1 LVPLRRSA
9 VSHRRGKR
17 LARIRF
23 TFFDPVIVRAFLIGL
38 VLALVIPINGVAA
51 ATPALAGASRAAA
64 AGESAASVA
73 RTDPALIAFDP
84 ARLHGFPDAGH
95 GTWILLWPAGGQ
107 WPDAPFMLEVSSPG
121 LQTLS
126 LYAAPTATP
135 MLAKLMERNEATW
148 PCHGCLAF
156 RIDVAPPSAE
166 PLRIRVDA
174 ANVIPSSMTFSL
186 QTVAEYQRRDAAR
199 LAIASACLSTM
210 VAMAVI
216 ALFFGLRLRDI
227 AFAWYALFVL
237 GYALILALQSG
248 FVADPLGWRALA
260 DAPRVWGRLATTL
273 SIVAAVLF
281 LDRFAH
287 LARHAPRGRRLL
299 LGYAGAVAGLAALGL
314 APIESANALART
326 LVNPLLILGG
336 PLLIGVAIAAAWHGS
351 RYARFFLA
359 GWIPLLAVTVL
370 GSLQLYGI
378 ADGWT
383 WSDEAALGAGALEAL
398 ILSLGLADR
407 SLALRRDRDN
417 ARRLADIDALTGLYN
432 RRGWTDR
439 ALAIDEAL
447 HDERQTFSVLFL
459 DLDRFKELND
469 QLGHEA
475 GDAALRVLANVM
487 REELR
492 EQDLIGR
499 YGGEEFVVALPGA
512 DRAHAARVAERIRQR
527 LQDLASADP
536 AAAMR
541 TVSIGVAT
549 LNAGENTTSLLKRAD
564 TAMYAAKAAGRNRV
578 VYAT

>member
-1 LVPLRRSA
+1 
-9 VSHRRGKR
+9 
-17 LARIRF
+17 
-23 TFFDPVIVRAFLIGL
+23 VRAFLIGL
-38 VLALVIPINGVAA
+38 VLALVIPMHGVAA
-51 ATPALAGASRAAA
+51 ATPALAGAWRAAS
-64 AGESAASVA
+64 AGEPAASV
-73 RTDPALIAFDP
+73 RRDDPALTAFDP
-84 ARLHGFPDAGH
+84 ARLHGFPDEGH
-95 GTWILLWPAGGQ
+95 GTWVLLWPAGDQ
-107 WPDAPFMLEVSSPG
+107 WPEAPFMLEVSSPG
-121 LQTLS
+121 LQTVTLHAS
-126 LYAAPTATP
+126 PAAPP
-135 MLAKLMERNEATW
+135 VRAKLMERTEATS

-156 RIDVAPPSAE
+156 RIDNAPPGAE
-166 PLRIRVDA
+166 PLRLRVEA
-174 ANVIPSSMTFSL
+174 AGVIPSSIAFSL
-186 QTVAEYQRRDAAR
+186 QTVADYQRRDAAR

-210 VAMAVI
+210 AAMAVI
-216 ALFFGLRLRDI
+216 ALFFGLRLRDV
-227 AFAWYALFVL
+227 AFVWYAIFVL

-260 DAPRVWGRLATTL
+260 EMPRIWGRLATTV

-287 LARHAPRGRRLL
+287 LARHAPRGRRVL
-299 LGYAGAVAGLAALGL
+299 LGYAAAVAALAALGF
-314 APIESANALART
+314 APVESANALARA

-359 GWIPLLAVTVL
+359 GWMPLLAVTVL
-370 GSLQLYGI
+370 GSLQLYGV

-439 ALAIDEAL
+439 VLAIDEAL
-447 HDERQTFSVLFL
+447 HDERHTLSVLFL

-469 QLGHEA
+469 RLGHEA
-475 GDAALRVLANVM
+475 GDTALRVLANVM

-527 LQDLASADP
+527 LHDLASADP

-549 LNAGENTTSLLKRAD
+549 LNAGESTTSLLKRAD
-564 TAMYAAKAAGRNRV
+564 TAMYQAKAAGRNRV

>member
-1 LVPLRRSA
+1 
-9 VSHRRGKR
+9 
-17 LARIRF
+17 
-23 TFFDPVIVRAFLIGL
+23 
-38 VLALVIPINGVAA
+38 
-51 ATPALAGASRAAA
+51 
-64 AGESAASVA
+64 
-73 RTDPALIAFDP
+73 
-84 ARLHGFPDAGH
+84 
-95 GTWILLWPAGGQ
+95 
-107 WPDAPFMLEVSSPG
+107 
-121 LQTLS
+121 
-126 LYAAPTATP
+126 
-135 MLAKLMERNEATW
+135 MERNEATW

-156 RIDVAPPSAE
+156 RIDTAPPGAE
-166 PLRIRVDA
+166 PLRLRVDA
-174 ANVIPSSMTFSL
+174 AGVIPSSMAFSL
-186 QTVAEYQRRDAAR
+186 QTVADYQRRDAAR

-210 VAMAVI
+210 AAMAVI

-227 AFAWYALFVL
+227 AFVWYALFVL

-260 DAPRVWGRLATTL
+260 EAPRIWGRLATAI
-273 SIVAAVLF
+273 SIVSAVLF

-299 LGYAGAVAGLAALGL
+299 LGYAGAIAGLAALGL
-314 APIESANALART
+314 APVESANALARS

-359 GWIPLLAVTVL
+359 GWLPLLAVTVL

-439 ALAIDEAL
+439 VLAIDEAL
-447 HDERQTFSVLFL
+447 HDERQTLSVLFL

-469 QLGHEA
+469 RLGHEA
-475 GDAALRVLANVM
+475 GDTALRVLANVM

-549 LNAGENTTSLLKRAD
+549 LTAGESTTSLLKRAD
-564 TAMYAAKAAGRNRV
+564 TAMYQAKAAGRNRV

>member
-1 LVPLRRSA
+1 
-9 VSHRRGKR
+9 
-17 LARIRF
+17 
-23 TFFDPVIVRAFLIGL
+23 VRAFLIGL
-38 VLALVIPINGVAA
+38 VLALVIPLDGIA
-51 ATPALAGASRAAA
+51 ATMPALAGAWRAAS
-64 AGESAASVA
+64 AGEPAASVA
-73 RTDPALIAFDP
+73 RADPALTAFDP
-84 ARLHGFPDAGH
+84 ARLRGFPDQGH
-95 GTWILLWPAGGQ
+95 GTWVLLWPAGGQ
-107 WPDAPFMLEVSSPG
+107 WPEAPFMLEASSPG
-121 LQTLS
+121 LQTLT
-126 LYAAPTATP
+126 LYASPAAPP
-135 MLAKLMERNEATW
+135 VPAKLMERNEATW

-156 RIDVAPPSAE
+156 RIDAAPPGAE
-166 PLRIRVDA
+166 PLRLRVDA
-174 ANVIPSSMTFSL
+174 AGVIPSSMAFSL
-186 QTVAEYQRRDAAR
+186 QTVADYQRRDAAR

-210 VAMAVI
+210 AAMAVI

-227 AFAWYALFVL
+227 AFVWYALFVL

-260 DAPRVWGRLATTL
+260 EAPRIWGRLATAI
-273 SIVAAVLF
+273 SIVSAVLF

-299 LGYAGAVAGLAALGL
+299 LGYAGAIAGLAALGL
-314 APIESANALART
+314 APVESANALARS

-359 GWIPLLAVTVL
+359 GWLPLLAVTVL

-439 ALAIDEAL
+439 VLAIDEAL
-447 HDERQTFSVLFL
+447 HDERQTLSVLFL

-469 QLGHEA
+469 RLGHEA
-475 GDAALRVLANVM
+475 GDTALRVLANVM

-549 LNAGENTTSLLKRAD
+549 LTAGESTTSLLKRAD
-564 TAMYAAKAAGRNRV
+564 TAMYQAKAAGRNRV